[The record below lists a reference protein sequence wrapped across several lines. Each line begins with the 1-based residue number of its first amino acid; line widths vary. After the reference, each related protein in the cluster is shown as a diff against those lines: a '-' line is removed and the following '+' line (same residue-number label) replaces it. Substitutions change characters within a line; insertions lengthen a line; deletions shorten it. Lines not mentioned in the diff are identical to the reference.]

1 VIRSTAARFVA
12 QDNSS
17 TVYVNPF
24 ANENDTDDTL
34 DEVASPYPIA
44 ATLTFFRAIFS
55 VAPGSGK
62 SYALTFNI
70 NGSDTAATVTVADS
84 ALSAEWTGSVAI
96 AAGDLVAVKMVPTGT
111 PAGTIA
117 GLSIEVDSATN
128 YASAYHSADIVS
140 GATNYFSPFSAGQA
154 TTETAVATT
163 MPMAGTLTSLWGRLH
178 DGIGAQTVVLTVY
191 KNGTAQDGTG
201 GTQDS
206 RITLNS
212 AGTTVDSVSL
222 SISFSAGDTFSV
234 EVDSTAGGNTR
245 LISANVSIDA
255 AVAGQSVSALTS
267 GSVGTGYINWERT
280 QNDAWFIL
288 ASNLDITSGPTAFT
302 LSDFYARLETAPGA
316 GTSRTFALA
325 VDEVDTAM
333 SVTISDAA
341 TTGSDLADDVSVP
354 AGSILNYHGTASGS
368 PASSATAH
376 FSMVQTVAVPIRGSF
391 VAGTTTRVTVSRS
404 AAFGLDNAENT
415 HAEPGVFKVFGQV
428 KATDTVTVVDK
439 ALGTGA
445 VAGQQLVI
453 GRNSSGSGAAS
464 CLVMTD
470 LNGTKHYFWVDA
482 TGDWRKHTAAPTED
496 GTTVSDTAGT
506 VIGTQS

>member
-1 VIRSTAARFVA
+1 VVIRSTVARFVA
-12 QDNSS
+12 QDNSA

-117 GLSIEVDSATN
+117 GLSIEVNSATN
-128 YASAYHSADIVS
+128 YASAYHSADIIS

-178 DGIGAQTVVLTVY
+178 DGIGAQTVLLTVY

-222 SISFSAGDTFSV
+222 SIAFVAGDTFSV

-255 AVAGQSVSALTS
+255 AVAGQSVSALTT
-267 GSVGTGYINWERT
+267 GSVGGGYANWERT
-280 QNDAWFIL
+280 QNDSWFLLSSI
-288 ASNLDITSGPTAFT
+288 LDITSGPSAFT
-302 LSDFYARLETAPGA
+302 LSDFYARMETAPGGA
-316 GTSRTFALA
+316 ESRTFALA

-333 SVTISDAA
+333 SVTISGSS
-341 TTGSDLADDVSVP
+341 TTGSDLSNSVSVP
-354 AGSILNYHGTASGS
+354 AGSILNYHSTASGS
-368 PASSATAH
+368 PASSATGH
-376 FSMVQTVAVPIRGSF
+376 FSMVQTIAVTQRGSHVF
-391 VAGTTTRVTVSRS
+391 GYKGRIPAGVSR
-404 AAFGLDNAENT
+404 AFAVSLDGNENT
-415 HAEPGVFKVFGQV
+415 HDEEGTAKIFGRLVVTDDVIGGVLDADPPESGSPTPSPPDPNYWWV
-428 KATDTVTVVDK
+428 AIDDTVSPRVVALK
-439 ALGTGA
+439 ACIEGVVVT
-445 VAGQQLVI
+445 I
-453 GRNSSGSGAAS
+453 AS
-464 CLVMTD
+464 TP
-470 LNGTKHYFWVDA
+470 A
-482 TGDWRKHTAAPTED
+482 
-496 GTTVSDTAGT
+496 
-506 VIGTQS
+506 